1 MRGFMARGK
10 LQEARGFLDEM
21 RRQEQKAFGDKS
33 RFDHFLSA
41 FLSAGRTV
49 DYRLR
54 HEHKATYP
62 TWREQWNAHHPSEDQ
77 LVKFMHEKRRIEI
90 HEGGS
95 GRIVRSEQTKIGI
108 GSSYSDESG
117 TLEVMG
123 SPSPVTGHDVG
134 ATISKSRYFFD
145 VGGTERSVTDVCT
158 EYLMALERMVADF
171 DADYINHKNGT
182 RPAY

>member
-33 RFDHFLSA
+33 RFDHLLSA

-77 LVKFMHEKRRIEI
+77 LVKFMHEKRRI
-90 HEGGS
+90 
-95 GRIVRSEQTKIGI
+95 
-108 GSSYSDESG
+108 SDESG

-171 DADYINHKNGT
+171 DAVYINHKNGT